1 MKSKNNEKL
10 IADLKSDLKLAQKKY
25 SAQIEN
31 LEIKLEDQVKFIKL
45 YFFIVYEYMWLIF
58 LGTSL

>member
-45 YFFIVYEYMWLIF
+45 YFFIVYEYM
-58 LGTSL
+58 